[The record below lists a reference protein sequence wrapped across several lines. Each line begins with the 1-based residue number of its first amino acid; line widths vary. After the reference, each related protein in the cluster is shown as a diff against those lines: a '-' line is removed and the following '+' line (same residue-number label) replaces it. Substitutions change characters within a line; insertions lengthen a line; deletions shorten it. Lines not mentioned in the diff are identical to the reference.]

1 MHGHEDLPFLERVF
15 QKLLLNFTW
24 LVDDSHSPLR
34 YSSNLSFF
42 RWVNR
47 KDAGGHNVFEGGFLG
62 LDNIGAFN
70 RSEPLPTGG
79 TLRQADGT
87 AWMAF
92 YCLNM
97 LSIALELAKH
107 NPVYEDIASKFFE
120 VSPTVC

>member
-1 MHGHEDLPFLERVF
+1 MV
-15 QKLLLNFTW
+15 
-24 LVDDSHSPLR
+24 SSPVLFFAD
-34 YSSNLSFF
+34 NIDVHLF

-92 YCLNM
+92 YSLNM
-97 LSIALELAKH
+97 LNIALELAKH

-120 VSPTVC
+120 VRTHPYYRFFHLSNVKHSTSSSSLMP

>member
-1 MHGHEDLPFLERVF
+1 M
-15 QKLLLNFTW
+15 
-24 LVDDSHSPLR
+24 DD
-34 YSSNLSFF
+34 

-47 KDAGGHNVFEGGFLG
+47 KDQGGHNVFEGGFLG

-79 TLRQADGT
+79 TLRQSDGT

-97 LSIALELAKH
+97 YVFSFCFWNSFSYSFFSERLSIALELAKH

-120 VSPTVC
+120 VRKQ

>member
-1 MHGHEDLPFLERVF
+1 M
-15 QKLLLNFTW
+15 
-24 LVDDSHSPLR
+24 DD
-34 YSSNLSFF
+34 

-47 KDAGGHNVFEGGFLG
+47 KDQGGHNVFEGGFLG

-97 LSIALELAKH
+97 YVFLFLSFSPLGSLLFFFLERLSIALELAKH

-120 VSPTVC
+120 VRKHCVESY